1 MNRHKL
7 NWTEFP
13 KFQSQ
18 NNAIEYYYIIMNEE
32 DANSIPSI
40 GIVYNPH
47 NDYKAK

>member
-32 DANSIPSI
+32 DESSVPCIAM
-40 GIVYNPH
+40 VHNPY
-47 NDYKAK
+47 NDYKGE

>member
-18 NNAIEYYYIIMNEE
+18 NNAIEYYYIIMSEE
-32 DANSIPSI
+32 DESYIPCI
-40 GIVYNPH
+40 DVLYNPH

>member
-32 DANSIPSI
+32 DASSIPSI
-40 GIVYNPH
+40 GIVYNPR